1 MATEQRLFQARIP
14 RQTHSNPNSS
24 NLDSSGDHP
33 MTILKTI
40 LTAALKS
47 KVPSRASEEMS
58 RAMQGRNRWN
68 TIREQQAHRR
78 AELACRP
85 VYS

>member
-1 MATEQRLFQARIP
+1 
-14 RQTHSNPNSS
+14 
-24 NLDSSGDHP
+24 

-40 LTAALKS
+40 LNVALKS
-47 KVPSRASEEMS
+47 KSPSRASEEMS
-58 RAMQGRNRWN
+58 RAMQGRNRW
-68 TIREQQAHRR
+68 TMIREQQATRR

>member
-1 MATEQRLFQARIP
+1 
-14 RQTHSNPNSS
+14 
-24 NLDSSGDHP
+24 

-40 LTAALKS
+40 LTVALKS